1 MGIIRKEAKKL
12 VDGLPDEA
20 SWDDLMYEIYIRKKI
35 DEGLTAADEGR
46 LISHDEVKQRFLKK

>member
-46 LISHDEVKQRFLKK
+46 LISHDEVKQRFLMK

>member
-35 DEGLTAADEGR
+35 DEGLKAADERR
-46 LISHDEVKQRFLKK
+46 LISHEEVKQRFLKK

>member
-20 SWDDLMYEIYIRKKI
+20 SWDDLMYEIYFRKKI

-46 LISHDEVKQRFLKK
+46 LISHEEVKQRFLKK